1 MTDHVPGGL
10 APTRSSNDRTG
21 RRLGVATSVIPD
33 GRQEQGSTPQG
44 APALL
49 LRRFGLPGP
58 EIERRSLEL
67 SDVALTGTPW
77 RGRDRAVARRMVYS
91 AGDPEIAPLIRI
103 HPRAVEAG
111 VAALRAGRTIFC
123 DVKMVTDGINRSIA
137 RRCGCEIQTAIDDP
151 AVFERSRA
159 SGYPRAAEAMLH
171 LGAAL
176 DGCVVAIGN
185 APTAL
190 LALLDL
196 ADADVARP
204 AVIVGIP
211 VGFVAATEAKEAL
224 AAREVPYV
232 TVAGTR
238 GGTPLAVAA
247 VNALLLLTQEA
258 DS

>member
-1 MTDHVPGGL
+1 MTDRVADGP
-10 APTRSSNDRTG
+10 APTRSSNDRAG
-21 RRLGVATSVIPD
+21 RCLGVATSVTPD
-33 GRQEQGSTPQG
+33 GLREKES
-44 APALL
+44 APHGVPGLL

-67 SDVALTGTPW
+67 SDAALRGTPW

-91 AGDPEIAPLIRI
+91 VGDPGIAPFIRI
-103 HPRAVEAG
+103 HPLAVEAG

-123 DVKMVTDGINRSIA
+123 DVKMVADGINRSIA
-137 RRCGCEIQTAIDDP
+137 RRFGCVIQTAIDDP
-151 AVFERSRA
+151 AVVDRSRA

-196 ADADVARP
+196 VDAGVARP

-211 VGFVAATEAKEAL
+211 VGFVAATEAKESL
-224 AAREVPYV
+224 VAREVPYV
-232 TVAGTR
+232 TAVGTR
-238 GGTPLAVAA
+238 GGTPLAVAVA
-247 VNALLLLTQEA
+247 NALLLLTQEA
-258 DS
+258 DP